1 MEEKLYCYLR
11 VSTKVQEEEGNS
23 IENQRHI
30 GQKISKNLGMEYVEM
45 NEGGL
50 SSMSKSRPKLEELKQ
65 GMNIGRVKNL
75 WYYSRSRWTRNEIED
90 GLIRLNYFRKYKV
103 NVFEGESGSKRSFT
117 SSQDRMLDSIFTTVQ
132 QFDREQRREVSIS
145 GKKHMSRVH
154 GETGVFMGGTINYG
168 YKNVDKRW
176 ELDEEGSKY
185 VKKIFQMYEQGTP
198 IKKIKVFLD
207 SEGVKPRRSK
217 TWNLHTILTMLK
229 NRVYVG
235 EYIWKDKESEEE
247 FKIVLPQI
255 ISHSLFNRVQK
266 KIEKNIKHK
275 GNNSRQH
282 DSLLSDL
289 LVCSCGQNIT
299 GRTKKTQNIKN
310 PVIKMYGC
318 RSSERKWKGVEVNP
332 CKNNRTMN
340 MDNTD
345 TLIVDRIKE
354 VVGNSSIL
362 KEKFKKEILNKK
374 SIDSKQI
381 SQDKKN
387 LERSIKGLDQ
397 QLDTTIQS
405 ISINEVNK
413 MLKKIDDQRY
423 QGISTVLEEEL
434 ISLEDTKK
442 SLLQEVDD
450 LDNQQDWV
458 DWISKY
464 GDDISKQFEKPT
476 TELIEGIVDQIIVSP
491 VIGQTREGKDTQ
503 RGHIFNIKF
512 KLPIVNDGIEY
523 KDDKKKSDGYS
534 LKDGKRSVKTKEQK
548 VYIGNVSKKKLTKSM
563 FHPSSFNSNRFC

>member
-30 GQKISKNLGMEYVEM
+30 GQKISKTLGMEYVEM

-65 GMNIGRVKNL
+65 GMSIGRVKNL

-103 NVFEGESGSKRSFT
+103 SVFEGESGSKRSFT

-185 VKKIFQMYEQGTP
+185 VKKIFQMYEQGIS

-318 RSSERKWKGVEVNP
+318 RSSERNWKGVEVKP
-332 CKNNRTMN
+332 CMNNRTMN

-423 QGISTVLEEEL
+423 QGISIVLEEEL

-523 KDDKKKSDGYS
+523 KDDKNKSDGYS
-534 LKDGKRSVKTKEQK
+534 LIDGKKSVKTKEQQ
-548 VYIGNVSKKKLTKSM
+548 VYIGNVSKK
-563 FHPSSFNSNRFC
+563 N

>member
-1 MEEKLYCYLR
+1 
-11 VSTKVQEEEGNS
+11 
-23 IENQRHI
+23 
-30 GQKISKNLGMEYVEM
+30 
-45 NEGGL
+45 
-50 SSMSKSRPKLEELKQ
+50 
-65 GMNIGRVKNL
+65 
-75 WYYSRSRWTRNEIED
+75 
-90 GLIRLNYFRKYKV
+90 
-103 NVFEGESGSKRSFT
+103 
-117 SSQDRMLDSIFTTVQ
+117 MLDSIFTTVQ

-185 VKKIFQMYEQGTP
+185 VKKIFQMYEQGIS

-318 RSSERKWKGVEVNP
+318 RSSERNWKGVEVKP
-332 CKNNRTMN
+332 CMNNRTMN

-423 QGISTVLEEEL
+423 QGISIVLEEEL

-523 KDDKKKSDGYS
+523 KDDKNKSDGYS
-534 LKDGKRSVKTKEQK
+534 LIDGKKSVKTKEQQ

-563 FHPSSFNSNRFC
+563 FHPNSFNGDGFS

>member
-1 MEEKLYCYLR
+1 
-11 VSTKVQEEEGNS
+11 
-23 IENQRHI
+23 
-30 GQKISKNLGMEYVEM
+30 
-45 NEGGL
+45 
-50 SSMSKSRPKLEELKQ
+50 
-65 GMNIGRVKNL
+65 
-75 WYYSRSRWTRNEIED
+75 
-90 GLIRLNYFRKYKV
+90 
-103 NVFEGESGSKRSFT
+103 
-117 SSQDRMLDSIFTTVQ
+117 
-132 QFDREQRREVSIS
+132 
-145 GKKHMSRVH
+145 
-154 GETGVFMGGTINYG
+154 
-168 YKNVDKRW
+168 
-176 ELDEEGSKY
+176 
-185 VKKIFQMYEQGTP
+185 
-198 IKKIKVFLD
+198 
-207 SEGVKPRRSK
+207 
-217 TWNLHTILTMLK
+217 
-229 NRVYVG
+229 
-235 EYIWKDKESEEE
+235 
-247 FKIVLPQI
+247 
-255 ISHSLFNRVQK
+255 
-266 KIEKNIKHK
+266 
-275 GNNSRQH
+275 
-282 DSLLSDL
+282 
-289 LVCSCGQNIT
+289 
-299 GRTKKTQNIKN
+299 
-310 PVIKMYGC
+310 
-318 RSSERKWKGVEVNP
+318 
-332 CKNNRTMN
+332 MN

-423 QGISTVLEEEL
+423 QGISIVLEEEL

-523 KDDKKKSDGYS
+523 KDDKNKSDGYS
-534 LKDGKRSVKTKEQK
+534 LIDGKKSVKTKEQQ
-548 VYIGNVSKKKLTKSM
+548 VYIGNVSKKKLTNSM
-563 FHPSSFNSNRFC
+563 FHPNSFNGNRFS

>member
-1 MEEKLYCYLR
+1 
-11 VSTKVQEEEGNS
+11 
-23 IENQRHI
+23 
-30 GQKISKNLGMEYVEM
+30 
-45 NEGGL
+45 
-50 SSMSKSRPKLEELKQ
+50 
-65 GMNIGRVKNL
+65 
-75 WYYSRSRWTRNEIED
+75 
-90 GLIRLNYFRKYKV
+90 
-103 NVFEGESGSKRSFT
+103 
-117 SSQDRMLDSIFTTVQ
+117 
-132 QFDREQRREVSIS
+132 
-145 GKKHMSRVH
+145 
-154 GETGVFMGGTINYG
+154 
-168 YKNVDKRW
+168 
-176 ELDEEGSKY
+176 
-185 VKKIFQMYEQGTP
+185 
-198 IKKIKVFLD
+198 
-207 SEGVKPRRSK
+207 
-217 TWNLHTILTMLK
+217 
-229 NRVYVG
+229 
-235 EYIWKDKESEEE
+235 
-247 FKIVLPQI
+247 
-255 ISHSLFNRVQK
+255 
-266 KIEKNIKHK
+266 
-275 GNNSRQH
+275 
-282 DSLLSDL
+282 
-289 LVCSCGQNIT
+289 
-299 GRTKKTQNIKN
+299 
-310 PVIKMYGC
+310 MYGC
-318 RSSERKWKGVEVNP
+318 RSSERNWKGVEVKP
-332 CKNNRTMN
+332 CMNNRTMN

-523 KDDKKKSDGYS
+523 KNDRKKSDGYS
-534 LKDGKRSVKTKEQK
+534 IVHETKNLLLIKD
-548 VYIGNVSKKKLTKSM
+548 
-563 FHPSSFNSNRFC
+563 